1 MAVSDN
7 SKSPADFGLALFHQ
21 TKDVDRT
28 LPPLMNGA
36 PKATRGEIVKWLNS
50 SLLVNIPSIEKAYNG
65 RYISCVY
72 ECLGALACQVMDMLY
87 PSGIIGS
94 RHYPVDT
101 IAMSKV
107 NFAAKDS
114 FEIQKNYRLLQNAFV
129 SKRIQFVSCYNTI
142 CSQNRPS
149 TSKASAE
156 GARKTTWSCSSF

>member
-94 RHYPVDT
+94 PLSCRH
-101 IAMSKV
+101 
-107 NFAAKDS
+107 
-114 FEIQKNYRLLQNAFV
+114 
-129 SKRIQFVSCYNTI
+129 
-142 CSQNRPS
+142 NRDV
-149 TSKASAE
+149 E
-156 GARKTTWSCSSF
+156 GELRREG